1 MSTPIPLHPE
11 AVVDD
16 ERSLRWVVPA
26 GTLGFV
32 GEVARAPQCLQ
43 ELVDDGT
50 LGALSVEPAA
60 VRTRLVH
67 GQWRAQG
74 QRVRSALQEALA
86 HPVQWR
92 PVVVGSEEDVLR
104 MAVQE
109 VVDGEVGDYIR
120 SHGGQVSVV
129 GVHGNDVEVSLSGSC
144 SHCPASDLTL
154 TTRLE
159 TAVRARYP
167 ALGAMTARDGGGGG
181 SVASG
186 LRRHLSLTPLRR
198 S

>member
-1 MSTPIPLHPE
+1 MSAPIPLHPE

-16 ERSLRWVVPA
+16 AMALRWVVPA

-32 GEVARAPQCLQ
+32 GAVARAPQCLQ

-50 LGALSVEPAA
+50 LGVLSVEPAA
-60 VRTRLVH
+60 VRTRLAD
-67 GQWRAQG
+67 GQWRVQG

-86 HPVQWR
+86 HPAQWR
-92 PVVVGSEEDVLR
+92 PVVTGSDEDVLR

-120 SHGGQVSVV
+120 SHGGRVSVV
-129 GVHGNDVEVSLSGSC
+129 GVQGNDVEVSLSGSC
-144 SHCPASDLTL
+144 SHCPASDFTL

-159 TAVRARYP
+159 TAVRALYP
-167 ALGAMTARDGGGGG
+167 ALGAMTARDGGAAGGA
-181 SVASG
+181 VSG
-186 LRRHLSLTPLRR
+186 LRRHLSLAPLRR